1 LTEENLLSKM
11 TEFMTTLDQVK
22 KYRQLASAMIDFALI
37 VVASVVILLAVH
49 ITVNLLNLYGVS
61 GVSLESWVVAFANVV
76 VVCLG
81 VFVGVVW
88 VGQKMDRVKTQQW
101 KNTLNEGTPGA
112 LKLLQ
117 NTNWETIFNDIR
129 FAKLGFALYGLI
141 KVAAYWLITISILV
155 VLSSLIGNIIHLN
168 FDFIALLVI
177 ALVLVVT
184 VNLKDIRNRY
194 DQVGRLDALLWELRW
209 FESEFRRTDFKT

>member
-1 LTEENLLSKM
+1 M

>member
-1 LTEENLLSKM
+1 
-11 TEFMTTLDQVK
+11 MTTLDQVK